1 MDILRKMCLS
11 LSPPGTNLRQRFKC
25 KRCIWEIKESASG
38 GVGKREKKEK
48 SANKSHVI
56 KPHRITG
63 AQSCGET
70 LENDIEHKPQSYLT
84 GGAMELWSPYT
95 KSPSFIG

>member
-1 MDILRKMCLS
+1 MDILRKMCLG
-11 LSPPGTNLRQRFKC
+11 PPQEPTLRQRFKC

-56 KPHRITG
+56 KPTTTQG
-63 AQSCGET
+63 NWS
-70 LENDIEHKPQSYLT
+70 SV
-84 GGAMELWSPYT
+84 LWGNSG
-95 KSPSFIG
+95 K